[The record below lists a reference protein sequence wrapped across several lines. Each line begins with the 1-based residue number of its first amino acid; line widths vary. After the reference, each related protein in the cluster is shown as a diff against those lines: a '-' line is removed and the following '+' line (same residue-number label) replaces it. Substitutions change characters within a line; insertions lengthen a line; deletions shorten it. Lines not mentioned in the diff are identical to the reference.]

1 MYKVGQLIELF
12 LLIVIGFIIIL
23 IQLNPGGNVYKYF
36 VSQVTNIYDKY
47 APYSFKMVRSKTK
60 ELGQEY
66 TARQY
71 STQVFL
77 FAGVAGLI
85 AYFYF
90 YSIIVAALYAIIAVA
105 FIPYLAYLRC
115 QRIYSEFIFEQIQTY
130 TTNVIMEFNTT
141 QSFVKSLEGVRDS
154 GILEDPVLSDVKTMI
169 DMSYTNGTIDQSI
182 AYFNE
187 KYPYY
192 MVKNMHQ
199 LFYQITK
206 EGARDSGESLE
217 NMSLDID
224 ALVEGVYRDR
234 MDRSNFHKR
243 FVTFGLY
250 LYFLVMA
257 MQFLL
262 GKDSYIK
269 LLDMWYV
276 QILLHGIIL
285 VNCYFLLTGE
295 KYYNEDVGVE

>member
-1 MYKVGQLIELF
+1 MGQVILF
-12 LLIVIGFIIIL
+12 GV
-23 IQLNPGGNVYKYF
+23 
-36 VSQVTNIYDKY
+36 
-47 APYSFKMVRSKTK
+47 
-60 ELGQEY
+60 
-66 TARQY
+66 
-71 STQVFL
+71 
-77 FAGVAGLI
+77 VAGGIAYLYFYNLFITVIYALI
-85 AYFYF
+85 A
-90 YSIIVAALYAIIAVA
+90 IA
-105 FIPYLAYLRC
+105 FIPYLSYLRT
-115 QRIYSEFIFEQIQTY
+115 QRIYSEYIFEQIQTY

-141 QSFVKSLEGVRDS
+141 QSFVKSLEGVVES
-154 GILEDPVLSDVKTMI
+154 GILEKPVVDDVKTMI
-169 DMSYTNGTIDQSI
+169 DMAYANGTIDQSI

-206 EGARDSGESLE
+206 EGSRDAGESLE

-224 ALVEGVYRDR
+224 ALVESVYRDR
-234 MDRSNFHKR
+234 MDRANFHKK
-243 FVTFGLY
+243 FLTFGMAL
-250 LYFLVMA
+250 FLLAAV

-276 QILLHGIIL
+276 QLILHLIIII
-285 VNCYFLLTGE
+285 NCYFLLTGE

>member
-1 MYKVGQLIELF
+1 MITFLIFVVVLAIAIF
-12 LLIVIGFIIIL
+12 VIL
-23 IQLNPGGNVYKYF
+23 YRSSKKTNVYRF
-36 VSQVTNIYDKY
+36 VNEKIHVAYEKY
-47 APYSFKMVRSKTK
+47 APYSFKVTREKVK

-66 TARQY
+66 TTKQY
-71 STQVFL
+71 IIQIAVFAISAAVISYL
-77 FAGVAGLI
+77 
-85 AYFYF
+85 YFYN
-90 YSIIVAALYAIIAVA
+90 IVISLIYAALAVLV
-105 FIPYLAYLRC
+105 IPYLTYLRC
-115 QRIYSEFIFEQIQTY
+115 KRLYSEFIFEQIQTY

-154 GILEDPVLSDVKTMI
+154 GILGSPVNDDVKVMI
-169 DMSYTNGTIDQSI
+169 DMSYANGTIDQSI

-234 MDRSNFHKR
+234 MDRANFHKK
-243 FVTFGLY
+243 FLTFGMAL
-250 LYFLVMA
+250 FLLVA
-257 MQFLL
+257 VIQFLL
-262 GKDSYIK
+262 GRDSYIE
-269 LLDMWYV
+269 LIEIWYV
-276 QILLHGIIL
+276 KGLLHGIIL
-285 VNCYFLLTGE
+285 INCYFLHSGE